1 MQVRKWTELDKA
13 KSSAAELVL
22 ARAEWE
28 KARDAVPSAI
38 DGRDTSSLFLR
49 LTGAVTGKGD
59 ETNDAATAAETYA
72 CMALFATELLQRL
85 SAPVLLA
92 GCDDDQATTPH
103 AWLISALLQSYS
115 LSGVSLF
122 SVDES
127 EDLGPVIS
135 QSLLSGSAA
144 NAAEPDEEDEKPR
157 YPTSTVSCVVRSAC
171 AITC

>member
-22 ARAEWE
+22 DRAEWE

-92 GCDDDQATTPH
+92 GGDGDDQATTPH

-127 EDLGPVIS
+127 EDLGPVIT
-135 QSLLSGSAA
+135 QPLLSGSAV

-157 YPTSTVSCVVRSAC
+157 YPNPAACRVSCGARVR
-171 AITC
+171 

>member
-1 MQVRKWTELDKA
+1 
-13 KSSAAELVL
+13 
-22 ARAEWE
+22 
-28 KARDAVPSAI
+28 
-38 DGRDTSSLFLR
+38 
-49 LTGAVTGKGD
+49 
-59 ETNDAATAAETYA
+59 
-72 CMALFATELLQRL
+72 MALFATELLQRL

-92 GCDDDQATTPH
+92 GGDDDQATTPL

-135 QSLLSGSAA
+135 QSLLSGSAV

-157 YPTSTVSCVVRSAC
+157 YPTSTVSCGARVR
-171 AITC
+171 